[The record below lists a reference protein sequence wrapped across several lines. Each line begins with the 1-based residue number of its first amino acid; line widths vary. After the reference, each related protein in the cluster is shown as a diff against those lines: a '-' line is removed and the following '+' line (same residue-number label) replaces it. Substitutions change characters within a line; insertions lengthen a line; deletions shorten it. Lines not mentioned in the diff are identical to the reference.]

1 MTEEYLALIMFLVT
15 IVALLLGFPVALTLG
30 GSALL
35 FAFIG
40 EYLDL
45 FNIGL
50 LSVYP
55 LRILGVMKAETL
67 VAVPLFIFMG

>member
-1 MTEEYLALIMFLVT
+1 MTEELLALIMFLVT

-40 EYLDL
+40 E
-45 FNIGL
+45 
-50 LSVYP
+50 
-55 LRILGVMKAETL
+55 
-67 VAVPLFIFMG
+67 